1 MVTTLGRGAHRL
13 QTVTSL
19 PLSVAV
25 VVPIKSFRLAKERLA
40 TRLSRPEREVL
51 AMTMAAR
58 VVAAAAPFP
67 VFVATEDPEVA
78 EWAVER
84 GADALVT
91 AGSGLNPS
99 VTEAVQLTAAHGFSR
114 VVIAHSDL
122 PLARS
127 FSHLV
132 PESPGR
138 SEVVVVPDRHRDGT
152 NVLVT
157 PTHAAPV
164 FAYGPASMHRHVY
177 TAARAGHSVRVVVDE
192 ELGWDI
198 DHPEDLDLPGG
209 LDALRLLVSPPVRG
223 ATA

>member
-1 MVTTLGRGAHRL
+1 VT
-13 QTVTSL
+13 
-19 PLSVAV
+19 PPPPSVAV

-40 TRLSRPEREVL
+40 TRLSRPEREAL
-51 AMTMAAR
+51 AMAMASR
-58 VVAAAAPFP
+58 VVAAAAPLP

-78 EWAVER
+78 DWAAER
-84 GADALVT
+84 GAHALLT
-91 AGSGLNPS
+91 ASTGLNPS
-99 VTEAVQLTAAHGFSR
+99 VTEAVQVAAAHGFGC

-132 PESPGR
+132 PDAHRR

-152 NVLVT
+152 NVFVT
-157 PTHAAPV
+157 PTQPAPV
-164 FAYGPASMHRHVY
+164 FAYGPASLHRHVY
-177 TAARAGHSVRVVVDE
+177 TAARAGHSVRVVVDD

-209 LDALRLLVSPPVRG
+209 RDALGLLVHSPARL
-223 ATA
+223 ATP

>member
-1 MVTTLGRGAHRL
+1 MATTLCRGAHRL
-13 QTVTSL
+13 LTVTSPPL
-19 PLSVAV
+19 PVAV

-40 TRLSRPEREVL
+40 TRLSPSEREAL
-51 AMTMAAR
+51 AMAMAAR
-58 VVAAAAPFP
+58 VVAAAAPLP

-78 EWAVER
+78 EWASER
-84 GADALVT
+84 GADALLT
-91 AGSGLNPS
+91 SSTGLNPS
-99 VTEAVQLTAAHGFSR
+99 VTEAVQLTAAHGFGC

-127 FSHLV
+127 FSHLL
-132 PESPGR
+132 PESHGR

-157 PTHAAPV
+157 PTHPAPV

-177 TAARAGHSVRVVVDE
+177 TAARAGHSVRVVVDA

-209 LDALRLLVSPPVRG
+209 PDALGLLVSPSVRG
-223 ATA
+223 ARV

>member
-1 MVTTLGRGAHRL
+1 MGTTLCRGGHTL
-13 QTVTSL
+13 QTVTPL

-40 TRLSRPEREVL
+40 SRLTRPEREAL

-58 VVAAAAPFP
+58 VVAAAAPLP
-67 VFVATEDPEVA
+67 VFVATEDPDVA
-78 EWAVER
+78 EWASEQ
-84 GADALVT
+84 GANALLTVST
-91 AGSGLNPS
+91 GLNPS
-99 VTEAVQLTAAHGFSR
+99 VTEAVQLTAAHGFGR

-132 PESPGR
+132 PESHGR

-177 TAARAGHSVRVVVDE
+177 TAARAGHSVRVVIDD

-198 DHPEDLDLPGG
+198 DHPADLDLPGG
-209 LDALRLLVSPPVRG
+209 PDALGLLVSPAVRG